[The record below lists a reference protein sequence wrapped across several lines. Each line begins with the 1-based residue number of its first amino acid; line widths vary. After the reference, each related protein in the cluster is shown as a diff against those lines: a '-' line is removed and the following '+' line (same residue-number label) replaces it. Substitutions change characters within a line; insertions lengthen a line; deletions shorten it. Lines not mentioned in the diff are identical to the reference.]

1 MCAFLCLLK
10 VKLSTTDGYIM
21 TMLNEVLNALTEAQ
35 QTWTTSNQR
44 DAVYRER
51 TLQSCHF
58 EELIQNNVCIRI
70 TLHVNNDTHTLTA
83 RFVIYVRDTFKLTF
97 LHEVSNIFNKLLLI
111 NSVRNL
117 CHNNLIVALIALN
130 LSLSTH
136 YDTATTSLI
145 GILNTLKTINICTC
159 WEVWS
164 RNKLHQTISRYLW
177 IINISTTS
185 IDNLTKVMRRDICCH
200 THSNTITTIYK
211 QVRNLCRHHS
221 WFAQRIVKVVDHVN
235 RILLDIVHNVL
246 THL

>member
-1 MCAFLCLLK
+1 MCALLRLLE
-10 VKLSTTDGYIM
+10 VKLSTTDGYVM
-21 TMLNEVLNALTEAQ
+21 TMLNEVLNALTKAQ

-44 DAVYRER
+44 DTVYRER
-51 TLQSCHF
+51 TLQSCHL

-83 RFVIYVRDTFKLTF
+83 RLVIYVRDTLQLSF

-111 NSVRNL
+111 NSVRNF
-117 CHNNLIVALIALN
+117 CYNNLIVALIALN

-136 YDTATTSLI
+136 YDTTTTSLI
-145 GILNTLKTINICTC
+145 GIFNTLKTINISTR

-211 QVRNLCRHHS
+211 QVRNLCRHHGR
-221 WFAQRIVKVVDHVN
+221 FAQRIVEVVDHVN